1 MAEKVVDVKINKKN
15 LNIKCKEASG
25 YDSHYYTI
33 IYDNNDGRYLGEMQ
47 DVYLSD
53 GNFKTKLKEFLRLN
67 Y

>member
-25 YDSHYYTI
+25 YDSHCYTI